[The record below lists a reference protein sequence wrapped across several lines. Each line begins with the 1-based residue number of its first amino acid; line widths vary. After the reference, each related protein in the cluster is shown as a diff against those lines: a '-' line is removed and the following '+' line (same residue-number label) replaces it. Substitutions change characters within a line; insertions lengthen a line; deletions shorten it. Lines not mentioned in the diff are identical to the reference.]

1 MISDSTLQRLLA
13 FRRDRDWEQ
22 FHTFK
27 NLAASVSIEA
37 AELLELVQWV
47 PDAQVARVAEER
59 NAEIRAEIADVAMYL
74 MFMAH
79 DLGLDLDAC
88 VREKLAANEAKYPVE
103 KAKGRSD
110 KYDRLG

>member
-1 MISDSTLQRLLA
+1 MISEHTLQRLLS
-13 FRRDRDWEQ
+13 FRRERDWEQ

-47 PDAQVARVAEER
+47 PDADVARVTAER
-59 NAEIRAEIADVAMYL
+59 NAEVRAEIADIAMYL
-74 MFMAH
+74 TFMAH

-88 VREKLAANEAKYPVE
+88 VREKLAENEAKYPVE
-103 KAKGRSD
+103 KSRGRSD